1 VADGRLVVAHLGNGS
16 SMAATLGGQSMDA
29 TMGFTPL
36 GGLVMSTRPG
46 DLDPGVLLYLLEERG
61 LSPAALRT
69 MLGAQSGLLGVSGL
83 SSDMRDLLAREH
95 DDPRAAL
102 AIDLYC
108 FTARKSIGALAAVL
122 GGLET
127 LVFTAGIGE
136 HAAPVR
142 ERICAELGFLGIRLD
157 AARNAADAPIISA
170 DGGQVTVRVMP
181 TNEELMIARHTA
193 AVLGASQSA
202 APKEGSHDA
211 DDDAGPRGGHYA

>member
-1 VADGRLVVAHLGNGS
+1 
-16 SMAATLGGQSMDA
+16 
-29 TMGFTPL
+29 
-36 GGLVMSTRPG
+36 MSTRPG

-61 LSPAALRT
+61 LSAAELRT
-69 MLGAQSGLLGVSGL
+69 MLGTESGLLGVSGL

-95 DDPRAAL
+95 DNPRAAL
-102 AIDLYC
+102 AIELYC
-108 FTARKSIGALAAVL
+108 FTARRSLGALAAVL

-142 ERICAELGFLGIRLD
+142 ERICADIEFLGIHLD
-157 AARNAADAPIISA
+157 PARNAADAPIISA
-170 DGGQVTVRVMP
+170 DGGPVTVRVMP

-193 AVLGASQSA
+193 AVLGASRGA

-211 DDDAGPRGGHYA
+211 DDDAGPRGGHQP